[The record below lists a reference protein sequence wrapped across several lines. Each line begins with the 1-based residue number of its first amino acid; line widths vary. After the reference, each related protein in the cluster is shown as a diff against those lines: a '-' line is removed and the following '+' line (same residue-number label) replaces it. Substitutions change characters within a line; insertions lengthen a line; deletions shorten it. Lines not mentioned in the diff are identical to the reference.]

1 MCLSTQQIL
10 PVKVNYFVNL
20 VYPVFDL
27 HFNLEL
33 LASPD

>member
-10 PVKVNYFVNL
+10 PVKVALLNL
-20 VYPVFDL
+20 VYPVLDM